1 MLDEDRIP
9 LVLYDRYEHTDH
21 EWGVCIEPGNV
32 SVTSFTIC
40 LIKKFKYFCSIDKPL
55 EMITFIFL
63 DNVPEDP
70 YPFAL
75 VDDKVSF

>member
-1 MLDEDRIP
+1 MNTLTTNGVS
-9 LVLYDRYEHTDH
+9 VLSQ
-21 EWGVCIEPGNV
+21 VKV
-32 SVTSFTIC
+32 SVTSFTFY